1 MQTSGHCGR
10 CVRHF
15 PSLISVPS
23 TRPGWHRQP
32 GRFVSGR
39 GSLIGEAIASS
50 SLRVSVCHPLRI
62 AGAGLCGVSGRGSL
76 VGVKSFSPLPLS
88 GVASSCQLSHAAHG
102 LQRPCADLTVERRLQ
117 QLMLSFPLGAAA
129 KRAGKVSPWSSPR
142 SDSEHFLSVCK
153 SIREFVDVVS
163 HAEFAR

>member
-1 MQTSGHCGR
+1 MQASGHCRR
-10 CVRHF
+10 CVRHL
-15 PSLISVPS
+15 PPLIFVPS

-39 GSLIGEAIASS
+39 GSLVGVANASS
-50 SLRVSVCHPLRI
+50 SLRRLRLPSH
-62 AGAGLCGVSGRGSL
+62 ADGGRGPRGVSGRGSL